1 MIHLDLTTARLFIA
15 TVEEESIA
23 HAAAREG
30 IASSAVSKRIQQ
42 LELEIGL
49 PLLRRHRRGI
59 ELTSAGM
66 VILRRARAMLH
77 EATQLEADLN
87 EMRAGLSG
95 RVRLCANETALVE
108 FIPRLLPQFT
118 TTYPGVEIELEECP
132 SAPTVRNIWQNASDI
147 GIYAGDVPP
156 VDLWRRPLFRDRL
169 VLVLRPDHTLATKA
183 EVSMVD
189 ILNHEV
195 IGQPTGGSL
204 STLLNRAAAAYGRV
218 LKMRLFA
225 DGYDTVCRLVGQG
238 LAIGIISEG
247 SAKIL
252 APQLGLLRPSHR
264 RQLG

>member
-156 VDLWRRPLFRDRL
+156 IDLWRRPCFGTGWCWSCVPIMRW
-169 VLVLRPDHTLATKA
+169 RP
-183 EVSMVD
+183 
-189 ILNHEV
+189 
-195 IGQPTGGSL
+195 
-204 STLLNRAAAAYGRV
+204 
-218 LKMRLFA
+218 
-225 DGYDTVCRLVGQG
+225 
-238 LAIGIISEG
+238 
-247 SAKIL
+247 
-252 APQLGLLRPSHR
+252 RPRFPWLTS
-264 RQLG
+264 